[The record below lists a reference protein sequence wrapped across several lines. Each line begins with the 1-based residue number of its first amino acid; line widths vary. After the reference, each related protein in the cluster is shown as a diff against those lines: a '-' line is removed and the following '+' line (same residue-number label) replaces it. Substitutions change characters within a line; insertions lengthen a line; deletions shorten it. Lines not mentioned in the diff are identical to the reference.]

1 MIRGRFCIP
10 RHKYSIVIYKR
21 LNNETRTF
29 TRSTRL
35 CMPKRN
41 GKRKMS
47 NYREL
52 GQKKRDKE
60 DDDRI
65 SLEVGIRE

>member
-1 MIRGRFCIP
+1 
-10 RHKYSIVIYKR
+10 
-21 LNNETRTF
+21 
-29 TRSTRL
+29 
-35 CMPKRN
+35 MPKRN